1 VADALPVSPDP
12 TYPWLDAYDSVVT
25 LVKRGDP
32 DIAGRTVGETVNE
45 RVRLAFEPLVRAE
58 NERLRAALTEINSK
72 SAGFVQG
79 SWGSDICAIARR
91 ALGPASPQP

>member
-58 NERLRAALTEINSK
+58 NERLRAALESV
-72 SAGFVQG
+72 AG
-79 SWGSDICAIARR
+79 CAMAGCEGCCNVARR